1 MREIGAMKKQRRK
14 HTAEFKARIALEAI
28 RGIDTINEI
37 AAKYE
42 VHPVQ
47 VGNWKKELLDRVPE
61 LFERKNAAKNKD
73 EELERAQLERK
84 VGQLSMEVD
93 WLEKKCVQLGIP
105 GRGRNS

>member
-1 MREIGAMKKQRRK
+1 MKNQRRK

-28 RGIDTINEI
+28 RGIDTLNEI

-47 VGNWKKELLDRVPE
+47 VGNWKKALLDRVPE
-61 LFERKNAAKNKD
+61 LFERKNTAKDKD
-73 EELERAQLERK
+73 DELERAQLERK

>member
-1 MREIGAMKKQRRK
+1 MKKQRRK

-47 VGNWKKELLDRVPE
+47 VGNWKRELLDRVPE
-61 LFERKNAAKNKD
+61 LFERKNAANNKD
-73 EELERAQLERK
+73 GELERAQLERK

>member
-1 MREIGAMKKQRRK
+1 MKKQRRK
-14 HTAEFKARIALEAI
+14 HTAEFKARVALEALK
-28 RGIDTINEI
+28 GLDTINEI

-47 VGNWKKELLDRVPE
+47 AGNWKKELLERVPE
-61 LFERKNAAKNKD
+61 IFERRNAAKDKGA
-73 EELERAQLERK
+73 EQQREQLEKK
-84 VGQLSMEVD
+84 VGQLTMEVD

>member
-1 MREIGAMKKQRRK
+1 MKNQRRK
-14 HTAEFKARIALEAI
+14 HTAEFKARVALEAI
-28 RGIDTINEI
+28 RGIDTLNEI

-47 VGNWKKELLDRVPE
+47 VSNWKKELLDRVPE
-61 LFERKNAAKNKD
+61 LFARKNTAKNKD

>member
-1 MREIGAMKKQRRK
+1 MKKHRRK

-47 VGNWKKELLDRVPE
+47 VGNWKKELLNRVPE

-73 EELERAQLERK
+73 DELERAQLERK

-105 GRGRNS
+105 GRGRTS

>member
-1 MREIGAMKKQRRK
+1 MKKQRRK

-61 LFERKNAAKNKD
+61 LFERKNTAKNTD
-73 EELERAQLERK
+73 GEQERAQLERK

>member
-1 MREIGAMKKQRRK
+1 MKNQRRK

-28 RGIDTINEI
+28 RGIDTLNEI

-61 LFERKNAAKNKD
+61 LFERKNASKNKD
-73 EELERAQLERK
+73 EELERAQLEQK

>member
-1 MREIGAMKKQRRK
+1 MKKQRRK
-14 HTAEFKARIALEAI
+14 HTPEFKARVALEAI
-28 RGIDTINEI
+28 KGLNTINEI

-47 VGNWKKELLDRVPE
+47 VGTWKKELLERVPE
-61 LFERKNAAKNKD
+61 VFERKNATKD
-73 EELERAQLERK
+73 PDIEQERARLERK

-105 GRGRNS
+105 GRGRSS

>member
-1 MREIGAMKKQRRK
+1 MKKQRRK

-28 RGIDTINEI
+28 KGLDTINEI

-61 LFERKNAAKNKD
+61 LFERRNASKNKD
-73 EELERAQLERK
+73 GEQERAQLSER
-84 VGQLSMEVD
+84 LATSH
-93 WLEKKCVQLGIP
+93 WLEFYFHVAG
-105 GRGRNS
+105 GRTRIASM